1 MPAKA
6 LFSPFNEVI
15 FRGIS
20 KYHPLKIANSL
31 IFNELRLTDKWRICN
46 YLIIKHL
53 KILTLQN
60 SSTPSNLP
68 LLKRAEIKKSS
79 I

>member
-1 MPAKA
+1 MPVKA

-31 IFNELRLTDKWRICN
+31 IFNELRSVG
-46 YLIIKHL
+46 
-53 KILTLQN
+53 KIAFCMHYSLHTALFIYTACTVCTN
-60 SSTPSNLP
+60 SH
-68 LLKRAEIKKSS
+68 AQA
-79 I
+79 